1 MRLPP
6 APGADPAATVSPGPS
21 ESVSP
26 LQSAVER
33 ILASQ
38 AFERTHRLSAL
49 LRYLADHTTSG
60 DTAGLKEPIIGQRV
74 FGRPADYIASDDN
87 IVRSNVRQ
95 LRLKLEEYYSS
106 EGEKDPW
113 RISVP
118 KGSYL
123 LKLEPALQT
132 RPPAL
137 LVRPWRLPDLI
148 AVPAVLLAVVALVWW
163 LRTLGP
169 QPKDCLLSLLR
180 PGPGQRLLV
189 IGSDANVQLYV
200 RLTRRRVT
208 LQEYIDGRYQESG
221 HLPPGMDQAM
231 FSSLLASRS
240 VTETIFLN
248 ILPEFARALPTTS
261 LSVLAADSIT
271 TRDFDHDNAVLISGP
286 FGNPWV
292 QMFDRDLNF
301 QIEANE
307 EVTTAWVHNRKPI
320 AGEQEYYRNYTDA
333 SKTIVC
339 YARLAYLPGPRPGSH
354 IMLTGGPHHASTQA
368 AGQFLTR
375 ADSLESIRRQL
386 HVHRSEPVPWFEAVV
401 ESRTLSLDPIS
412 MRIVAIR
419 RVESPN
425 VADTAR

>member
-1 MRLPP
+1 MRFPP
-6 APGADPAATVSPGPS
+6 APGADPAAPASAGPS
-21 ESVSP
+21 ETSGT
-26 LQSAVER
+26 LQAAVER

-38 AFERTHRLSAL
+38 AFERTHRLSIL
-49 LRYLADHTTSG
+49 LRYLTDHSTSG

-95 LRLKLEEYYSS
+95 LRMKLEEYYAS

-113 RISVP
+113 RITVP

-123 LKLEPALQT
+123 LKLEPAVQSAPEV
-132 RPPAL
+132 RP
-137 LVRPWRLPDLI
+137 VRPWRLPDLV

-163 LRTLGP
+163 LRSVGP

-189 IGSDANVQLYV
+189 VGSDANVQLYV
-200 RLTRRRVT
+200 RLAKRRVT
-208 LQEYIDGRYQESG
+208 LQEYIGGRYRQAE
-221 HLPPGMDQAM
+221 HLPPGIDRAM
-231 FSSLLASRS
+231 FSALLASRS
-240 VTETIFLN
+240 VTETISLN

-271 TRDFDHDNAVLISGP
+271 PRDFDHDNAVLISGP

-301 QIEANE
+301 QIEADENMAS
-307 EVTTAWVHNRKPI
+307 TWVHNRKPI
-320 AGEQEYYRNYTDA
+320 AGEQEYFRNYTDA
-333 SKTIVC
+333 SKTVVC

-354 IMLTGGPHHASTQA
+354 VMLAGGPHHASTQA

-375 ADSLESIRRQL
+375 EDSLQSIRRHL

-401 ESRTLSLDPIS
+401 ESRTLSQDPIS

-419 RVESPN
+419 RVEPPN
-425 VADTAR
+425 ASETTR